1 MALYH
6 QRERDNHAQLC
17 RAFKDEYEIEMSLED
32 FCGKSE
38 EDSEGL
44 DFISPLN
51 CVRVQG
57 SDRLMIVT
65 CAYAFPERGDLDED
79 DLRFEIA
86 ADSIEFHLIEAVM
99 QA

>member
-1 MALYH
+1 
-6 QRERDNHAQLC
+6 
-17 RAFKDEYEIEMSLED
+17 
-32 FCGKSE
+32 
-38 EDSEGL
+38 
-44 DFISPLN
+44 
-51 CVRVQG
+51 
-57 SDRLMIVT
+57 MIVT